1 MIKSRILPALLAAAF
16 LICTITATASAE
28 GVNVI
33 YNYSAGSAS
42 TYSISIPSS
51 VTIYDEF
58 GSGFG
63 LSATDVNVV
72 DGYEVV
78 VRINASTYSN
88 DGIFYLFL
96 NGDTVSSN
104 KLPCTLIRN
113 GPESGTQ
120 TLTAGEQ
127 AVIASFRGT
136 STFPYAWGSLTINP
150 GHGSVSGRYSN
161 MLYFD
166 ISVEE
171 IA

>member
-1 MIKSRILPALLAAAF
+1 MKKRMLPTLLIIAF
-16 LICTITATASAE
+16 LICTITVPASAE

-63 LSATDVNVV
+63 LNATELNVV

-78 VRINASTYSN
+78 VRINEATYSP

-96 NGDTVSSN
+96 NGDTLSSQ
-104 KLPCTLIRN
+104 KIPCTLIRN

-120 TLTAGEQ
+120 TLTAGER

-136 STFPYAWGSLTINP
+136 STFPYAWGSLTIIP

-171 IA
+171 I

>member
-1 MIKSRILPALLAAAF
+1 MKNRILPTLLVVAF
-16 LICTITATASAE
+16 LICTVTASASAE
-28 GVNVI
+28 GVKVT
-33 YNYSAGSAS
+33 YQYSTGSAS

-51 VTIYDEF
+51 VTIYDNI

-63 LSATDVNVV
+63 LNATEMNVV

-78 VRINASTYSN
+78 VRINETSYAS

-96 NGDTVSSN
+96 NGNTVSPY
-104 KLPCTLIRN
+104 KIPCTLMRN
-113 GPESGTQ
+113 GESGPE
-120 TLTAGEQ
+120 TLSAGER

-136 STFPYAWGSLTINP
+136 ATLPYAWGGLTIIP
-150 GHGSVSGRYSN
+150 GAGSVSGTYFN

-171 IA
+171 IV